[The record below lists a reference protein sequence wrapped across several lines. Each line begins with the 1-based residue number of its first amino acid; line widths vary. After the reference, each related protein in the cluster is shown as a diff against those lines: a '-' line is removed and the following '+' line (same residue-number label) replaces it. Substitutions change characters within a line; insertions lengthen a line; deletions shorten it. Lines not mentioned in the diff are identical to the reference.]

1 MKIIRKYYSLVFF
14 IFSIIF
20 LFYVIKKSKIFIDV
34 SRIETYYPYVI
45 LSLFLLIISI
55 FSFFL
60 NNNKKDYLIIIS
72 ISIVTTLYLYE
83 AYLITL
89 SRDQDHKK
97 RVELINKSGK
107 KYDTRRPFEIFK
119 DLKKINKDISYTVTP
134 TYFSNKKFELFP
146 LSGVSK
152 KDTIL
157 CNENGYYAIFKS
169 DRYGFNNP
177 DYEWDKDEVEYLILG
192 DSFGIGSCVNRP
204 NDIGSLLRS
213 LSNKSVLNLSY
224 SGSGPLLQYIA
235 LREYMNKKIN
245 KVIWLYYEGNDLS
258 NLDFELN
265 EEKLK
270 LYLSDLNFTQ
280 NLKKKQK
287 RIDEISYNVILD
299 QFKKIEKNNY
309 IKEKNYSREL
319 IYFLKL
325 TKFRT
330 MFGIKRPRK
339 IQPEF
344 EQIVSLAKDLT
355 KKNSAELYFV
365 YLTSYNRYKIHYDRK
380 NSSDTT
386 RLEVKKIMNNLNIPF
401 IDLHIDLFKQEVN
414 PLDLFPMG
422 LSGHYNKEGYDKI
435 SRIIFETTNK

>member
-1 MKIIRKYYSLVFF
+1 
-14 IFSIIF
+14 
-20 LFYVIKKSKIFIDV
+20 
-34 SRIETYYPYVI
+34 
-45 LSLFLLIISI
+45 
-55 FSFFL
+55 
-60 NNNKKDYLIIIS
+60 
-72 ISIVTTLYLYE
+72 
-83 AYLITL
+83 
-89 SRDQDHKK
+89 
-97 RVELINKSGK
+97 
-107 KYDTRRPFEIFK
+107 
-119 DLKKINKDISYTVTP
+119 
-134 TYFSNKKFELFP
+134 
-146 LSGVSK
+146 
-152 KDTIL
+152 
-157 CNENGYYAIFKS
+157 
-169 DRYGFNNP
+169 
-177 DYEWDKDEVEYLILG
+177 
-192 DSFGIGSCVNRP
+192 
-204 NDIGSLLRS
+204 
-213 LSNKSVLNLSY
+213 
-224 SGSGPLLQYIA
+224 
-235 LREYMNKKIN
+235 MNKKIN

-344 EQIVSLAKDLT
+344 VQIVSLAKDLT
-355 KKNSAELYFV
+355 KKNRSELYFV